1 MEESSLILLSE
12 VGPPM
17 TFPPGRLAPTF
28 PVGAD
33 PEAVS
38 AKRRGRMQ
46 SKYVSFRYVVVV
58 VVGGGGVDGC
68 GGCFCCDGGSLVYF
82 L

>member
-1 MEESSLILLSE
+1 MEESSLILLSD
-12 VGPPM
+12 VGPPI

-38 AKRRGRMQ
+38 ANEGKSAISEKKFPRGTLMGVYIQ
-46 SKYVSFRYVVVV
+46 KVV
-58 VVGGGGVDGC
+58 
-68 GGCFCCDGGSLVYF
+68 
-82 L
+82 